1 MALKYR
7 LVERKDF
14 SKGAQEDDKLFYGQ
28 VSANDRIKFQELCET
43 LSVASTLS
51 YPDVSCILKALILVI
66 KNELLHG
73 NSVHLGAIGNLR
85 MMASSEGAPLPNM
98 FHPSMFK
105 RPRIVYTPGVML
117 RDVVR
122 KVTYEPIPEKY
133 ITYQRCPLPHVG
145 EDD

>member
-1 MALKYR
+1 MSLKYR

-28 VSANDRIKFQELCET
+28 VSASDRIKFHEICET

-51 YPDVSCILKALILVI
+51 YPDVSCIIKALILVI

-85 MMASSEGAPLPNM
+85 IMASSDGATRPDL
-98 FHPSMFK
+98 FHHSMFK
-105 RPRIVYTPGVML
+105 RPRIVYSPGVML
-117 RDVVR
+117 RDVVT
-122 KVTYEPIPEKY
+122 KVTYEPIPEKQVV
-133 ITYQRCPLPHVG
+133 YQRCPLPH
-145 EDD
+145 EE